1 MCLCVRWCV
10 CALSI
15 PNIYLSSKFV
25 FVKEVN
31 SFAPSNLHLTL
42 HQSDAL
48 PFAKVT
54 TRVNPTNQQAAG
66 TSDVIVA
73 AMLTEGNVPAVHKQ
87 LTNFCSNVN
96 GFRINIKCKRQH
108 MPTSS
113 FGYESG

>member
-54 TRVNPTNQQAAG
+54 TRVNPANQQAAG
-66 TSDVIVA
+66 RLLTS
-73 AMLTEGNVPAVHKQ
+73 
-87 LTNFCSNVN
+87 
-96 GFRINIKCKRQH
+96 
-108 MPTSS
+108 
-113 FGYESG
+113 